1 MAHLGTGLAV
11 LLFVAAC
18 NLDTLILAMGYGV
31 KGIRLSAGRRLV
43 LSAVTTLVTWL
54 SLVLG
59 DIAALVLTARAG
71 ARLGGVVLVG
81 IGLWFVLDWLR
92 RLGPAGEAEGENRAA
107 TLWGCVSLAA
117 ALAVNN
123 AGIGVAA
130 GVSGIAPGWAALA
143 NFLVTLA
150 ALPLGRALGDKLAG
164 RLLGKYALPLSGAL
178 LVLLGIWEAVG

>member
-92 RLGPAGEAEGENRAA
+92 RAGGGFARASRRA
-107 TLWGCVSLAA
+107 GAISGGAA
-117 ALAVNN
+117 R
-123 AGIGVAA
+123 AG
-130 GVSGIAPGWAALA
+130 
-143 NFLVTLA
+143 
-150 ALPLGRALGDKLAG
+150 
-164 RLLGKYALPLSGAL
+164 
-178 LVLLGIWEAVG
+178 

>member
-71 ARLGGVVLVG
+71 A
-81 IGLWFVLDWLR
+81 
-92 RLGPAGEAEGENRAA
+92 PAGRGGAGGHRPVVRAGLAAPRRRRRGAGGGAA
-107 TLWGCVSLAA
+107 TLWECVCLAA

-123 AGIGVAA
+123 ARGWARPP
-130 GVSGIAPGWAALA
+130 GVSGLNPHWAALG
-143 NFLVTLA
+143 NFLATLA
-150 ALPLGRALGDKLAG
+150 ALALGYRLGAGPAG
-164 RLLGKYALPLSGAL
+164 RLLGKYALPLSGL
-178 LVLLGIWEAVG
+178 LLILLGVWEMLG

>member
-71 ARLGGVVLVG
+71 AGWAGWCWWASACGSCWTGCAAPEAGGEPG
-81 IGLWFVLDWLR
+81 G
-92 RLGPAGEAEGENRAA
+92 GAA
-107 TLWGCVSLAA
+107 TLWECVCLAA

-123 AGIGVAA
+123 AGVGAAA
-130 GVSGIAPGWAALA
+130 GVSGLNPHWAALG
-143 NFLVTLA
+143 NFLATLA
-150 ALPLGRALGDKLAG
+150 ALALGYRLGAGPAG
-164 RLLGKYALPLSGAL
+164 RLLGKYALPLSGL
-178 LVLLGIWEAVG
+178 LLILLGVWEMLG